1 MLFGQGAGFMGL
13 ASVSNNR
20 MVSAGARK
28 WVRLQVGLG
37 IDGWG

>member
-20 MVSAGARK
+20 MVSAG
-28 WVRLQVGLG
+28 VREVGK
-37 IDGWG
+37 IASRIRV